1 MLDSDFYHCNINSP
15 RTLKKYPVLSVLKS
29 HKSALHAIEA
39 NQMEYGEIQIK
50 RLPCLTFLG
59 QRPKQAPLC
68 HPARSHC
75 PSCLLSSTVPP
86 TPSLT
91 GAQPIFLLLLLL
103 LNMIMWHAAKAS
115 VNYLLHNFCSP
126 TTTMKT
132 NKFLHSAWV
141 YYYFWLATQ
150 KIVTKTPPF
159 ASIKINNNSYLP

>member
-86 TPSLT
+86 TP
-91 GAQPIFLLLLLL
+91 L
-103 LNMIMWHAAKAS
+103 LNWCPAHFS
-115 VNYLLHNFCSP
+115 VAFIIIEYDYVARCKSERKLFITQFLQP
-126 TTTMKT
+126 T
-132 NKFLHSAWV
+132 
-141 YYYFWLATQ
+141 
-150 KIVTKTPPF
+150 
-159 ASIKINNNSYLP
+159 NNNENK